1 METADGVYFPDLEQF
16 VKQKGFLA
24 AYLPDHASKSRL
36 IIPGTRLWSD
46 EQAVWVSGGKPS
58 ITQMPFLLRVTPSPE
73 WIMQQPFQ
81 TDVPPDAGTN

>member
-58 ITQMPFLLRVTPSPE
+58 ITQMPFLLRVAPSAE
-73 WIMQQPFQ
+73 WINQQPFESVVQ
-81 TDVPPDAGTN
+81 PNE